1 MESMPLFE
9 FRLKSKDWL
18 PYLKIIYA
26 SIYGPPKKS
35 VALGNTGLVQN
46 DIKGMIKPW
55 YGQNFRRGKW
65 IGIIKT

>member
-9 FRLKSKDWL
+9 FRPKSKDST

-26 SIYGPPKKS
+26 SIYGPLKKS

-46 DIKGMIKPW
+46 DIRGMIKQW
-55 YGQNFRRGKW
+55 
-65 IGIIKT
+65 